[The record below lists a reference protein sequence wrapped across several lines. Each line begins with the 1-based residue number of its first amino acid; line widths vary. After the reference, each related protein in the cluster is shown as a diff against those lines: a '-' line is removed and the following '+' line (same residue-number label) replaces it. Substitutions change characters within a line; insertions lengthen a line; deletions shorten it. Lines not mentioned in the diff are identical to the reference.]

1 MISPN
6 LREPAEKIS
15 SVIYDWL
22 SAEVASSSQPDDVNS
37 VLDDYDKAIEGLE
50 GGFEHKYNFTWNKH
64 SGHMDRLTADYNNL
78 ASVTPEDQIFNQ
90 LSAKFIFD
98 GLMEVSGGYR
108 NQCYAEAESQEDYTE
123 RRQNVIGVNIAN
135 IVKNCL
141 NDLIPYGAGLSEA
154 RISIEGL
161 EAKKDA
167 AIKTGSTAIKKL
179 VSIMTLKEDA
189 ERGAHEMINAQ
200 YSWLK
205 LSVDSL
211 VLVAKCKEGNLAKIP
226 FLEPRSIGE
235 QSGKIW
241 YPFQT
246 PLDWMDV
253 MSANPPALKPGSS
266 RV

>member
-22 SAEVASSSQPDDVNS
+22 AAEVASSSQPDDVNS
-37 VLDDYDKAIEGLE
+37 VLDDYDKAIEGLK
-50 GGFEHKYNFTWNKH
+50 GGFEHKYNFTWKKH

-78 ASVTPEDQIFNQ
+78 ASITPEDKVFDHFA
-90 LSAKFIFD
+90 AKLIFD
-98 GLMEVSGGYR
+98 GLMEVSGCFR
-108 NQCYAEAESQEDYTE
+108 NQCYAEAKSQEDYIE
-123 RRQNVIGVNIAN
+123 RRQNVIGISVENT
-135 IVKNCL
+135 VKYRL
-141 NDLIPYGAGLSEA
+141 NDLIHYTDGLSDA

-161 EAKKDA
+161 EKRKDD
-167 AIKTGSTAIKKL
+167 AIEIGSTSIKKL
-179 VSIMTLKEDA
+179 VSIMTLKEDP
-189 ERGAHEMINAQ
+189 ERGAHEMVGAQ

-211 VLVAKCKEGNLAKIP
+211 VLVAKCKGGELAKVP

-241 YPFQT
+241 YPFQE
-246 PLDWMDV
+246 PLNWAEV
-253 MSANPPALKPGSS
+253 MAANPPALKPGS
-266 RV
+266 